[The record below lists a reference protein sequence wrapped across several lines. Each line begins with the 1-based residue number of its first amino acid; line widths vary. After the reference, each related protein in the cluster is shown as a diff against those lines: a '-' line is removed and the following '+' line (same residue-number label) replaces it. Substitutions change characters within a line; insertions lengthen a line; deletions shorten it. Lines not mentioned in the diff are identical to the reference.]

1 MITCLLNGCSHVKGW
16 SLSWNQYTEK
26 DKNFIREE
34 NTYLAL
40 LARKIYPDCKIIN
53 MAEQGGSNERIFRTT
68 TEYIFWNSI
77 PELYNYKV
85 DLVDV
90 QKGFIKIFIGWTN
103 PHRLEFYRD
112 KEKKWGKV
120 CVGSNFKYE
129 GIKSIEYRGVIRL
142 MGDTV
147 KQNEYLKLYKRTLF
161 ELCEHNAIKLYSYDS
176 MEFWNWARSVY
187 QPDKT
192 GHFGLE
198 IHQEYANILYDNQ

>member
-26 DKNFIREE
+26 DKNFIQEE

-68 TEYIFWNSI
+68 TEYIFWNRI

-112 KEKKWGKV
+112 KEKK
-120 CVGSNFKYE
+120 
-129 GIKSIEYRGVIRL
+129 
-142 MGDTV
+142 
-147 KQNEYLKLYKRTLF
+147 
-161 ELCEHNAIKLYSYDS
+161 
-176 MEFWNWARSVY
+176 
-187 QPDKT
+187 
-192 GHFGLE
+192 
-198 IHQEYANILYDNQ
+198 